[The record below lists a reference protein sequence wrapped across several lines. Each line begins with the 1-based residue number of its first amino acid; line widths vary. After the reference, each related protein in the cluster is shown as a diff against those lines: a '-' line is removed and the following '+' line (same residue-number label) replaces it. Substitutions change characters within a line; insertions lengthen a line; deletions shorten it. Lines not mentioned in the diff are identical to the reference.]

1 MERKMS
7 ELIERYVHQVGRY
20 LPGKERA
27 EIQAELRS
35 QIQDQLEDRYEGAPT
50 QTDVAAVLKELG
62 DPRRMAASY
71 GGEQYL
77 VGPDLY
83 PVMMMVLR
91 RGWIIVPPI
100 AILVRLLAMLFGEES
115 GDLITVLLET
125 AAGAFQA
132 TAIFTGIVVLIFA
145 ILQHS
150 GEDLDEITGNDAGF
164 DPLALP
170 EVNDPAEVDRFE
182 AIFGMAFGTFAILV
196 MLYFLRVGG
205 LTWRFNLADPGDVI
219 PVPVPWLV
227 GLIVIATLQMLL
239 QLTALLRGRWNVPMW
254 LLNTTLDIVGA
265 VALYFVLWLP
275 LAERLYAAVP
285 ALAGLPLVGRG
296 AEAILVI
303 SIIST
308 VIGGVSKLV
317 KMLSHRPSTP
327 TSYNVKAN

>member
-1 MERKMS
+1 MS

-20 LPGKERA
+20 LPGKERD

-50 QTDVAAVLKELG
+50 QADVAAVLKELG

-91 RGWIIVPPI
+91 RGWVIVPPV
-100 AILVRLLAMLFGEES
+100 AILVRLLAVLFGDES
-115 GDLITVLLET
+115 SNLIDLLLET

-132 TAIFTGIVVLIFA
+132 TAIFTGIVVIIFA

-150 GEDLDEITGNDAGF
+150 GEDLDEITGNDKGF

-170 EVNDPAEVDRFE
+170 EVDDPAEVDRFE
-182 AIFGMAFGTFAILV
+182 SIFGMAFGTFALLV

-205 LTWRFNLADPGDVI
+205 LTLRFNLSDPGEVI
-219 PVPVPWLV
+219 PVPIPWLV
-227 GLIVIATLQMLL
+227 ALIAIGATQMVL
-239 QLTALLRGRWNVPMW
+239 QLVALLRGRWGVALWLVNVA
-254 LLNTTLDIVGA
+254 LDVVGA

-275 LAERLYAAVP
+275 LADRLFAAVP
-285 ALAGLPLVGRG
+285 ALGGIPFVERG
-296 AEAILVI
+296 PEIILAASVIITVAEN
-303 SIIST
+303 
-308 VIGGVSKLV
+308 VSKLV
-317 KMLSHRPSTP
+317 KMLTHHDAPA
-327 TSYNVKAN
+327 SYNLKAS

>member
-1 MERKMS
+1 MS

-20 LPGKERA
+20 LPNKERA

-35 QIQDQLEDRYEGAPT
+35 QIQDQLDDRYEGAPT
-50 QTDVAAVLKELG
+50 QADVAAVLKELG
-62 DPRRMAASY
+62 DPRRMATSY

-91 RGWIIVPPI
+91 RGWVIVPPV
-100 AILVRLLAMLFGEES
+100 AILVHVLAALLGDES
-115 GDLITVLLET
+115 GNFINLLLEA

-132 TAIFTGIVVLIFA
+132 TFIFTGIVVIIFA

-150 GEDLDEITGNDAGF
+150 GEDLDEITGNDKGF

-170 EVNDPAEVDRFE
+170 EVNDPAQVDRFE
-182 AIFGMAFGTFAILV
+182 SVFGIAFGSFAVVV

-205 LTWRFNLADPGDVI
+205 LTLRFNLADPGEVI

-227 GLIVIATLQMLL
+227 ALIAIVIAQVVL
-239 QLTALLRGRWNVPMW
+239 QLVALLRGRWSVSMW
-254 LLNTTLDIVGA
+254 LLSTTLDIVGP

-275 LAERLYAAVP
+275 LAERFYAAVP
-285 ALAGLPLVGRG
+285 QLVGVPFIGRG
-296 AEAILVI
+296 PEVILVI
-303 SIIST
+303 SVIIALIEGIT
-308 VIGGVSKLV
+308 KLV
-317 KMLSHRPSTP
+317 KRLTYRHSPP
-327 TSYNVKAN
+327 ASYNVKTN

>member
-1 MERKMS
+1 MS

-20 LPGKERA
+20 LPNKERE

-35 QIQDQLEDRYEGAPT
+35 QIQDQLDDRYGGAPT
-50 QTDVAAVLKELG
+50 ETDVAAVLKELG

-91 RGWIIVPPI
+91 RGWVIVPPV
-100 AILVRLLAMLFGEES
+100 AILVHVLAALL
-115 GDLITVLLET
+115 GDETGNFINLLLGA

-150 GEDLDEITGNDAGF
+150 GEDLDEITGNDKGF

-182 AIFGMAFGTFAILV
+182 SILSMAFGVFALMV
-196 MLYFLRVGG
+196 MIYFLRVGG
-205 LTWRFNLADPGDVI
+205 LTLQFNLGEPVNVI
-219 PVPVPWLV
+219 PVPIPWLV
-227 GLIVIATLQMLL
+227 GVIAIGATQMVL
-239 QLTALLRGRWNVPMW
+239 QLVALLRGRWSVALW
-254 LLNTTLDIVGA
+254 LVSVALDIVGA
-265 VALYFVLWLP
+265 VALYFVLWAP
-275 LAERLYAAVP
+275 LAERVYAAVP
-285 ALAGLPLVGRG
+285 ALDGVPLIGRG
-296 AEAILVI
+296 AEAILVLSLI
-303 SIIST
+303 A
-308 VIGGVSKLV
+308 VVVEGVTKLV
-317 KMLSHRPSTP
+317 KMAGYRHSPTP
-327 TSYNVKAN
+327 SYNVKAN

>member
-1 MERKMS
+1 MS

-20 LPGKERA
+20 LPGKERD

-50 QTDVAAVLKELG
+50 QADVAAVLKELG

-91 RGWIIVPPI
+91 RGWVIVPPV
-100 AILVRLLAMLFGEES
+100 AILVRLLAVLFGDES
-115 GDLITVLLET
+115 SNLIGLLLET

-132 TAIFTGIVVLIFA
+132 TAIFTGIVVIIFA

-150 GEDLDEITGNDAGF
+150 GEDLDEITGNDKGF

-170 EVNDPAEVDRFE
+170 EVDDPAEVDRFE
-182 AIFGMAFGTFAILV
+182 SIFGMAFGTFAVLV

-205 LTWRFNLADPGDVI
+205 LTLRFSLSDPGEVI
-219 PVPVPWLV
+219 PVPIPWLV
-227 GLIVIATLQMLL
+227 ALIAIGTTQMVL
-239 QLTALLRGRWNVPMW
+239 QLTALLRGRWGVALWLVNVA
-254 LLNTTLDIVGA
+254 LDIVGA

-275 LAERLYAAVP
+275 LADRLYAAVP
-285 ALAGLPLVGRG
+285 ALTGVPLIGRG
-296 AEAILVI
+296 AEAILVV
-303 SIIST
+303 SIVLT
-308 VIGGVSKLV
+308 VIEGITKLI
-317 KMLSHRPSTP
+317 KMMSHRHNATP
-327 TSYNVKAN
+327 TYNVKAN

>member
-1 MERKMS
+1 MS

-20 LPGKERA
+20 LPGKERD

-50 QTDVAAVLKELG
+50 QADVAAVLKELG

-91 RGWIIVPPI
+91 RGWVIVPPV
-100 AILVRLLAMLFGEES
+100 AILVRLLAVLFGDES
-115 GDLITVLLET
+115 SNLISLLLET

-132 TAIFTGIVVLIFA
+132 TAIFTGIVVIIFA

-150 GEDLDEITGNDAGF
+150 GEDLDEITGNDKGF

-170 EVNDPAEVDRFE
+170 EVDDPAEVDRFE
-182 AIFGMAFGTFAILV
+182 SIFGMAFGTFALLV

-205 LTWRFNLADPGDVI
+205 LTLRFSLSDPGEVI
-219 PVPVPWLV
+219 PVPIPWLV
-227 GLIVIATLQMLL
+227 ALIAIGTTQMVL
-239 QLTALLRGRWNVPMW
+239 QLVALLRGRWGVALWLVNVA
-254 LLNTTLDIVGA
+254 LDIVGA

-275 LAERLYAAVP
+275 LADRLYAAVP
-285 ALAGLPLVGRG
+285 ALTGVPLIGRG

-303 SIIST
+303 SIIIP
-308 VIGGVSKLV
+308 VIEGITKLV
-317 KMLSHRPSTP
+317 KIATHGHDDAPL
-327 TSYNVKAN
+327 YNVKTN

>member
-1 MERKMS
+1 MS

-20 LPGKERA
+20 LPNKERA

-35 QIQDQLEDRYEGAPT
+35 QIQDQLDDRYGGAPT
-50 QTDVAAVLKELG
+50 ETDVAAVLKELG
-62 DPRRMAASY
+62 DPRRIAASY

-91 RGWIIVPPI
+91 RGWAIVPPV
-100 AILVRLLAMLFGEES
+100 AILVHVLAALL
-115 GDLITVLLET
+115 GDETGNFINLLLEA

-150 GEDLDEITGNDAGF
+150 GEDLDEITGNDKGF

-182 AIFGMAFGTFAILV
+182 SILSMAFGVFALMV
-196 MLYFLRVGG
+196 MIYFLRVGG
-205 LTWRFNLADPGDVI
+205 LTLQFNLGEPVDVI
-219 PVPVPWLV
+219 PVPIPWLV
-227 GLIVIATLQMLL
+227 GLIAIGATQMVL
-239 QLTALLRGRWNVPMW
+239 QLVALLRGRWSVALWLVNVA
-254 LLNTTLDIVGA
+254 LDIIGA

-275 LAERLYAAVP
+275 LAERVYAAVP
-285 ALAGLPLVGRG
+285 SLASVPLIGRG
-296 AEAILVI
+296 AEAILVLSLI
-303 SIIST
+303 AALIE
-308 VIGGVSKLV
+308 GVTKLV
-317 KMLSHRPSTP
+317 KMVGYRHSPTP
-327 TSYNVKAN
+327 TYNVKAN

>member
-1 MERKMS
+1 MS
-7 ELIERYVHQVGRY
+7 ELVERYVHQVGRY

-50 QTDVAAVLKELG
+50 QADVAAVLKELG
-62 DPRRMAASY
+62 DPRRIAASY

-91 RGWIIVPPI
+91 RGWILVPPI
-100 AILVRLLAMLFGEES
+100 AILVRLLAVLFGDES

-132 TAIFTGIVVLIFA
+132 TAIFTSIVVLIFA

-170 EVNDPAEVDRFE
+170 EVDVASEVDRVE
-182 AIFGMAFGTFAILV
+182 ATFGIAFGTFTVLV

-205 LTWRFNLADPGDVI
+205 LTWQFNLGEPVNVI

-227 GLIVIATLQMLL
+227 ALIAIVAGLVVL
-239 QLTALLRGRWNVPMW
+239 QLVALLRGRWTVPTW
-254 LLNTTLDIVGA
+254 LVNTLLQIIGA

-275 LAERLYAAVP
+275 LAGQLYAAVP
-285 ALAGLPLVGRG
+285 ALAEVPLIGRG
-296 AEAILVI
+296 AEVVLVI

-308 VIGGVSKLV
+308 VIEGITKLI
-317 KMLSHRPSTP
+317 KMASHRHGGAP
-327 TSYNVKAN
+327 SYNVKAN

>member
-1 MERKMS
+1 MS

-20 LPGKERA
+20 LPNKERE

-35 QIQDQLEDRYEGAPT
+35 QIQDQLDDRYEGTPT
-50 QTDVAAVLKELG
+50 QADVAAVLKELG
-62 DPRRMAASY
+62 DPRRMATSY

-91 RGWIIVPPI
+91 RGWVIVPPI

-115 GDLITVLLET
+115 GNLIEVLLET

-170 EVNDPAEVDRFE
+170 EVDVAAEVDRVE
-182 AIFGMAFGTFAILV
+182 ATFGIAFGTFTVLV

-205 LTWRFNLADPGDVI
+205 LTWQFNLGEPVNVI

-227 GLIVIATLQMLL
+227 ALIAIVAGLVVL
-239 QLTALLRGRWNVPMW
+239 QLVALLRGRWTVPTW
-254 LLNTTLDIVGA
+254 LVNTLLQIIGA

-275 LAERLYAAVP
+275 LAERFYAAVP
-285 ALAGLPLVGRG
+285 QLVGVPFVGRG
-296 AEAILVI
+296 PEVILVI
-303 SIIST
+303 SLIIN
-308 VIGGVSKLV
+308 VIEGITKLV
-317 KMLSHRPSTP
+317 KMVSHRPNASA
-327 TSYNVKAN
+327 SYNVKAN

>member
-1 MERKMS
+1 MS

-20 LPGKERA
+20 LPNKERE

-35 QIQDQLEDRYEGAPT
+35 QIQDQLDDRYEGAPT
-50 QTDVAAVLKELG
+50 QADVAAVLKELG
-62 DPRRMAASY
+62 DPRHMAASY

-91 RGWIIVPPI
+91 RGWVIVPPI
-100 AILVRLLAMLFGEES
+100 AILVRLLATLFGEES
-115 GDLITVLLET
+115 GNLIEVLLET

-150 GEDLDEITGNDAGF
+150 GEDLDEITGNDQGF
-164 DPLALP
+164 DPLSLP

-182 AIFGMAFGTFAILV
+182 AIFSMAFGTFALLV

-205 LTWRFNLADPGDVI
+205 LTWQFNLGSPVNVI

-227 GLIVIATLQMLL
+227 ALIVIGTTQMVL
-239 QLTALLRGRWNVPMW
+239 QLVALLRGRWGVALWLVNVA
-254 LLNTTLDIVGA
+254 LDIIGA
-265 VALYFVLWLP
+265 VALYFVLWQP

-285 ALAGLPLVGRG
+285 VLDGIPLIGRG
-296 AEAILVI
+296 PELILAISLIMAVI
-303 SIIST
+303 EGIT
-308 VIGGVSKLV
+308 KLV
-317 KMLSHRPSTP
+317 KMVSHRYGDAP
-327 TSYNVKAN
+327 SYNVKTN

>member
-1 MERKMS
+1 MS

-20 LPGKERA
+20 LPGKERD

-50 QTDVAAVLKELG
+50 QADVAAVLKELG

-77 VGPDLY
+77 IGPDLY

-91 RGWIIVPPI
+91 RGWVIVPPV
-100 AILVRLLAMLFGEES
+100 AILVRLLAVLFGDES
-115 GDLITVLLET
+115 SNLIDLLLET

-132 TAIFTGIVVLIFA
+132 TAIFTGIVVIIFA

-150 GEDLDEITGNDAGF
+150 GEDLDEITGNDKGF

-170 EVNDPAEVDRFE
+170 EVDDPAEVDRFE
-182 AIFGMAFGTFAILV
+182 SIFGMAFGTFALLV

-205 LTWRFNLADPGDVI
+205 LTLRFSLSDPGEVI
-219 PVPVPWLV
+219 PVPIPWLV
-227 GLIVIATLQMLL
+227 ALIAIGATQMVL
-239 QLTALLRGRWNVPMW
+239 QLVALLRGRWGVALWLVNVA
-254 LLNTTLDIVGA
+254 LDIVGA

-275 LAERLYAAVP
+275 LADRLYAAVP
-285 ALAGLPLVGRG
+285 ALTGVPLIGRG

-303 SIIST
+303 SIIIP
-308 VIGGVSKLV
+308 VIEGITKLV
-317 KMLSHRPSTP
+317 KIATHGHDDAPL
-327 TSYNVKAN
+327 YNVKTN

>member
-1 MERKMS
+1 MS

-20 LPGKERA
+20 LPSKERA

-35 QIQDQLEDRYEGAPT
+35 QIQDQLEDRNEGAPT

-91 RGWIIVPPI
+91 RGWVIVPPV
-100 AILVRLLAMLFGEES
+100 AILVHVLAALLGDES
-115 GDLITVLLET
+115 GNFITLLLEA

-132 TAIFTGIVVLIFA
+132 AFIFTGIVVLIFA

-150 GEDLDEITGNDAGF
+150 GEDLDEITGNDKGF

-182 AIFGMAFGTFAILV
+182 SIFGLAFGTFALLV
-196 MLYFLRVGG
+196 LLYFLRVGG
-205 LTWRFNLADPGDVI
+205 LTLRFNLADPGDVI

-227 GLIVIATLQMLL
+227 AMIAIGTTQMVL
-239 QLTALLRGRWNVPMW
+239 QLTALLRGHWNVPMW
-254 LLNTTLDIVGA
+254 LVNMALDIVGA

-275 LAERLYAAVP
+275 LSERFYAAVP
-285 ALAGLPLVGRG
+285 QLVGVPFIGRG
-296 AEAILVI
+296 PEVILAI
-303 SIIST
+303 SIIIT
-308 VIGGVSKLV
+308 VIEGVTKLV
-317 KMLSHRPSTP
+317 KMVSHGHEAP
-327 TSYNVKAN
+327 TSYNVKAG

>member
-1 MERKMS
+1 MS

-20 LPGKERA
+20 LPNKERE

-35 QIQDQLEDRYEGAPT
+35 QIQDQLDDRYEGAPT
-50 QTDVAAVLKELG
+50 QADVAAVLKELG
-62 DPRRMAASY
+62 DPRRIAASY

-91 RGWIIVPPI
+91 RGWVIVPPV
-100 AILVRLLAMLFGEES
+100 AILVHLLAVLFGNES
-115 GDLITVLLET
+115 GTLIELLLEA

-150 GEDLDEITGNDAGF
+150 GEDLDEITGNDKGF

-182 AIFGMAFGTFAILV
+182 SILSMSFGVFALMV
-196 MLYFLRVGG
+196 MIYFLRAGG
-205 LTWRFNLADPGDVI
+205 LTLQFNLGQPVDVI
-219 PVPVPWLV
+219 PVPIPWLV
-227 GLIVIATLQMLL
+227 GLIAIGATQMVL
-239 QLTALLRGRWNVPMW
+239 QLVALLRGRWNVALW
-254 LLNTTLDIVGA
+254 LVSVALDIVGA

-275 LAERLYAAVP
+275 LAEQLYAAVP
-285 ALAGLPLVGRG
+285 ALADVPLIGRG
-296 AEAILVI
+296 AEAILVL
-303 SIIST
+303 SIIMA
-308 VIGGVSKLV
+308 VIEGVSKLV
-317 KMLSHRPSTP
+317 KMVSHRPTP
-327 TSYNVKAN
+327 APSYNVKAN